1 MLDNLST
8 ETRNEKTL
16 NLDTMSIREFCE
28 IMNEED
34 QKVPLAIKE
43 CLGQIEET
51 IKVVSNSLKN
61 NGRLIYIGAGTS
73 GRIGLLD
80 AVECVPTFGVSK
92 ETVVGLIA
100 GGEMAFVKA
109 VEGAEDDEELGIN
122 DVKAINLNKKDVLIG
137 IAASGRT
144 PYVISALKY
153 ANSIGVMT
161 VGISCNK
168 NSPVGNNAKIAI
180 EVEVGAEVLT
190 GSTRLKSGTCQ
201 KLIVN
206 MISTGSMVHSGKV
219 YKNLMVDVQMTNEK
233 LYERGRRIV
242 MEATGVD
249 YETANK
255 VLENANN
262 KPKTA
267 IVMILK
273 DCTCEIAEK
282 ALVKANGFVRMAI
295 QQ

>member
-92 ETVVGLIA
+92 KTVVGLIA